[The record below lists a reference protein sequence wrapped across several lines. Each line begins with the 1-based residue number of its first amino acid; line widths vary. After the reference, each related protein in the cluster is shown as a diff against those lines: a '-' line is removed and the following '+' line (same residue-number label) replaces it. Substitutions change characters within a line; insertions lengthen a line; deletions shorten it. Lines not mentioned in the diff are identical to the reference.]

1 MIGKVIGGRY
11 EIIEK
16 LGEGGMANVYK
27 AKCKILKRFTT
38 IKILKQEL
46 TNDEEFV
53 RKFKDEAMEVAKLSD
68 NNIVKVYDIGV
79 EDNLHYIVMEYI
91 DGKTLKEYIS
101 EKGVLSIKEALDFS
115 IQICNGLVIA
125 HDIELIHRDI
135 KSQNILV
142 SNHGNIKVTDFGIAK
157 SSDSATITNSG
168 KILGS
173 AYYISPEQA
182 RGNFVDCRSDIYSFG
197 VVMYEMFTGRLPFTH
212 GTPVNVALQHI
223 QLDPVEPMDIVK
235 KLPIGINNLIIK
247 CLQKNPAL
255 RYQNSKELRDD
266 LKALQNNKKHFVT
279 RCNMLDKTTVMSAVT
294 PPIPTKLKKNNVFRN
309 IVIVLLLIL
318 AIIVLIM
325 SFKFSGLVGKFSAD
339 ISVPSFLGK
348 TGVQYERELEEL
360 GLNYKISG
368 YVESDLEKNFVVD
381 IYPKEGTIVK
391 KGDTIK
397 IVLSDGVELVDV
409 PNIVNM
415 TLDKARLV
423 LQREGLTIG
432 NIEERF
438 SDVYERGVIMIQ
450 NPSQTS
456 KIGKNETIS
465 VVISRGSETE
475 LVVVPQFVGK
485 DIVEAQNLAVLNGIN
500 IKLKSVDTT
509 NQENDKKIFYQSV
522 PDGIEIKPTVEIEL
536 SYYNYVKKQFD
547 DDASPD
553 KDLDKEP
560 DDTVE
565 DNVKDELTS
574 SESNDETDEGDKE
587 NLIGQSETINQ
598 EGNMTKVPDIID
610 YTVKDAREILKESD
624 LELDA
629 NNFDDTD
636 VIKKIDCLVG
646 DEVISGSQIKIEEVY

>member
-223 QLDPVEPMDIVK
+223 QVDPVEPMDIVK